1 MSRTT
6 IEILQDALAHF
17 EIMQTHAEQGLEE
30 RLVIDAVCVR
40 LSAGIEA
47 LAALDSDERADI
59 FGEVWP
65 LMWGMRNRIAHGY
78 LVVDTLVIRET
89 LIHDVPS
96 IMSRIRQRVLLEQS
110 AAIGDE
116 RAVGDAALREPT
128 HVDRQLKE
136 TRPVGSAG
144 ARESERG

>member
-30 RLVIDAVCVR
+30 RLVIDAVCMR

-47 LAALDSDERADI
+47 LAAIDSDEREDI

-78 LVVDTLVIRET
+78 LLVDTTIIRET
-89 LIHDVPS
+89 MIHDVPS
-96 IMSRIRQRVLLEQS
+96 IMSRIRQRVLLHQS

-116 RAVGDAALREPT
+116 RAVGDAALGEP
-128 HVDRQLKE
+128 R
-136 TRPVGSAG
+136 R
-144 ARESERG
+144 